1 MMNLNVTEL
10 KVFIPCK
17 DYNVSKSFY
26 QEMGF
31 TLKSDGDGVAYFASG
46 SSSFLLQDYYHPEL
60 ASNLMIHLLVES
72 AADWHKNLTLT
83 GLASKYEITISEPEV
98 RPWRMIDFTMT
109 DPSGV
114 LWRIANN
121 I

>member
-1 MMNLNVTEL
+1 MNLNVTEL
-10 KVFIPCK
+10 KVFIPCQ
-17 DYNVSKSFY
+17 DYNISKSFY
-26 QEMGF
+26 RDMGF
-31 TLKSDGDGVAYFASG
+31 VLKSDSDGVAYFAYG
-46 SSSFLLQDYYHPEL
+46 NSSFLLQDYYHPEL
-60 ASNLMIHLLVES
+60 AGNLMIHLLVEN
-72 AADWHKNLTLT
+72 ATDWHQK
-83 GLASKYEITISEPEV
+83 LASTNLADKYSITISELEL